1 MVSDEII
8 TVIDELA
15 KKLGVTIDWS
25 QKNIMPYIQDLYSRY
40 IQYEISTTMFWLVIS
55 ILLIGIS
62 IACWCRYNQK
72 LKNGVGEKYRNENG
86 KLFAMLI
93 AILAGLL
100 LMFGVHDLIT
110 LVTFPEKMIL
120 KDLTDAYESL
130 KG

>member
-1 MVSDEII
+1 MVSDEFIK
-8 TVIDELA
+8 VLDELA

-93 AILAGLL
+93 AIWDGNKSGGVWSTIRKAQKAGKK
-100 LMFGVHDLIT
+100 IIYC
-110 LVTFPEKMIL
+110 PKEIL
-120 KDLTDAYESL
+120 SEE
-130 KG
+130 